1 MKLKSDAKLH
11 PTACIVLDVIL
22 ALESVQ
28 CRFGVSQEL
37 ELTFNSASN
46 AAFIYKHWVVSAAT
60 FVTGG
65 LEWGCL
71 NETTQQP
78 MLIIQRLTSLQ
89 LKNERIIIK
98 TWKDT
103 HLSPLVCFANIT
115 MSLTVEQHGSKTT
128 ATSRNKRAT
137 FAVPEP
143 RLFTDSKYITP
154 LEPHGN
160 EIFYPGQTINI
171 RWSYSDVDGT
181 NDLKIVLN
189 RKRLAWDAEVSTL
202 NTRINVQHIS
212 FTIPASLETSSND
225 QYYFEFSFRRKL
237 VFYERESAIFYIPT
251 RPSII
256 PRSPPDVNDVYYP
269 GDVVPI
275 AWESANFDATSK
287 ITVRF
292 RRARLSIIT
301 DATLD
306 TFTVIATAGT
316 YNYTIS
322 SLLDRADNDKY
333 YYFEF
338 DYCTSWLSFNC
349 KQSTNNFFVPTRP
362 YVRPTFPDVNDWFL
376 PSQILTLTWID
387 ANFASR
393 NELLTIKLRRY
404 NYILPDSNIGTF
416 TCMVSSSGSCTYT
429 LPAVDISLSDYYF
442 EYNWCKHW
450 YSTQCTVKSN
460 RFSIPTHAIG
470 SWNYDKNQD
479 QALRPQKLYSTTCS
493 SLCPTREPKLYYV
506 CRMCA
511 EGRSMGIQ
519 LTCINC
525 WTTYDY
531 SLVQMDLVRRDNS
544 LTLDYLTVRIYSSI
558 SVNIDLDISANY
570 PYVFSGTLPLPS
582 IPIIKPIP
590 FTIANIQFDVGMSFA
605 PSIPWYI
612 EVNTIGNLTGGVDYK
627 LQTNLTLTTFG
638 GNTTRNFDQV
648 LIRNNHP
655 IQGDFQANIKVDLAL
670 RPALQL
676 DVGIFTLEIAT
687 EGYVIFEDIWHYP
700 PFDALSTSIF
710 DWNKQKP
717 ADFHLSIPSNACT
730 LPHFIR
736 YHVTFGIRNTK
747 VTFYVTI
754 GSSLVPFLN
763 GYTLSYSTSSLL
775 DLGPYELASGCMYVA
790 RQNTDI
796 SKTIYFVFN
805 RKFNLTIDTT
815 DEYLS
820 KSVLFDLAYALNVSK
835 TRLYYNSAYGV
846 QQDQMTGVMI
856 TLLPSASAYTTDAT
870 VSKLIEILQIQAM
883 NTSSALYSGI
893 IMSLLNRQ
901 QTLSANN
908 LGLSTTTSSR

>member
-316 YNYTIS
+316 
-322 SLLDRADNDKY
+322 
-333 YYFEF
+333 
-338 DYCTSWLSFNC
+338 
-349 KQSTNNFFVPTRP
+349 
-362 YVRPTFPDVNDWFL
+362 
-376 PSQILTLTWID
+376 
-387 ANFASR
+387 
-393 NELLTIKLRRY
+393 
-404 NYILPDSNIGTF
+404 
-416 TCMVSSSGSCTYT
+416 
-429 LPAVDISLSDYYF
+429 
-442 EYNWCKHW
+442 
-450 YSTQCTVKSN
+450 
-460 RFSIPTHAIG
+460 
-470 SWNYDKNQD
+470 
-479 QALRPQKLYSTTCS
+479 
-493 SLCPTREPKLYYV
+493 LCPTREPKLYYV

-775 DLGPYELASGCMYVA
+775 DLGPYELASGY
-790 RQNTDI
+790 
-796 SKTIYFVFN
+796 
-805 RKFNLTIDTT
+805 TT

-908 LGLSTTTSSR
+908 LGLSTTTSS